1 MVTVSGLYSCYRIME
16 TAFRGI
22 TQAVNNL
29 ELKRKELEKLADG
42 LDDMEYF
49 LISFHNVTRRVLAE
63 VISRDLPH

>member
-1 MVTVSGLYSCYRIME
+1 ME